1 MGLAMEIKYRIWIEE
16 GDKVLFG
23 KGRENLL
30 EAIEECKSLSG
41 AAKKLNMSY
50 RAAWGRLKASEER
63 LGIKLVENSPDHKG
77 MILTDEARHILEKFE
92 KLERETGSFIERTAR
107 KLGLLS
113 MMQPG
118 ETDD

>member
-1 MGLAMEIKYRIWIEE
+1 MEIKYRIWVEE
-16 GDKVLFG
+16 DDKVLFG

-30 EAIEECKSLSG
+30 GAIEECKSLSA
-41 AAKKLNMSY
+41 AAKKLKMSY

-77 MILTDEARHILEKFE
+77 MNLTDEARQILEKFE
-92 KLERETGSFIERTAR
+92 KLERETGVFIEKTVS

-113 MMQPG
+113 LMQPG
-118 ETDD
+118 KGDDQ

>member
-1 MGLAMEIKYRIWIEE
+1 MEIKYRIWIEE

-30 EAIEECKSLSG
+30 GAIEECKSLSA
-41 AAKKLNMSY
+41 AAKKLKMSY

-63 LGIKLVENSPDHKG
+63 LGIKLVENSPDRKG
-77 MILTDEARHILEKFE
+77 MRLTDEARQILEKFE
-92 KLERETGSFIERTAR
+92 KLERETDVFIEKTVH

-113 MMQPG
+113 LMQPG
-118 ETDD
+118 KGDDQ